1 MKKSSKVFL
10 LLTAASAIVLAASL
24 YLNRDTLQGMARQK
38 QDESIAEEYLKSF
51 RVLVK
56 EDSPGPTEEDV
67 PSENEEGPTGA
78 DTPLSTDET
87 ENPEIVDDLYYRR
100 DGVTY
105 TPEYAKGTL
114 DCVLEIPSISL
125 KRGVYTGTRWEIEYD
140 LSIWMT
146 TAASPDLKLGETHY
160 AIYGHNHL
168 AQDLS
173 FNRLK
178 DVRIGDS
185 FTLTKEGEMYHY
197 LVSDILAEWRSTG
210 RKRYALDMN
219 QDPSLCYIFTCG
231 RDHWLLDGRSTRY
244 KDYIVVGKLQE
255 KYIASEWA
263 DRKNPNPAPEEQ
275 TVTFVSRNLLKTIL
289 EVTAETDGQGA
300 RIKASVTDKG
310 GRLIKEAAL
319 SLLNEDGN
327 EVYSWIQK
335 ESPEEIPVS
344 EGVWVVA
351 VTGLPEGYEE
361 PPGKEIQVSAS
372 VTKIITIG
380 EETEEKAVSNT
391 EALFLISMIAAVLTA
406 VFLTLFVVSIV
417 KRNHG
422 NDLSGNNRAG

>member
-1 MKKSSKVFL
+1 M
-10 LLTAASAIVLAASL
+10 IVLAASL
-24 YLNRDTLQGMARQK
+24 YLNRETLQGMARQK
-38 QDESIAEEYLKSF
+38 QDESIAEEYLKNF

-67 PSENEEGPTGA
+67 PSESEKGSAGA
-78 DTPLSTDET
+78 DTPLSTDDKEAS
-87 ENPEIVDDLYYRR
+87 EIVDNLYYRR

-105 TPEYAKGTL
+105 TPDYAKGTL

-185 FTLTKEGEMYHY
+185 FTLTKEGEVYHY

-219 QDPSLCYIFTCG
+219 QDPSLCYIFTGG
-231 RDHWLLDGRSTRY
+231 RDHWLRDGRSTRY
-244 KDYIVVGKLQE
+244 KDYIVVGKLQG
-255 KYIASEWA
+255 KYTASEWA
-263 DRKNPNPAPEEQ
+263 DRKKTDSGPAEQ

-300 RIKASVTDKG
+300 RVTVSITDKG
-310 GRLIKEAAL
+310 GRLIQEAAL

-327 EVYSWIQK
+327 EVYSWIQG
-335 ESPEEIPVS
+335 ENPEVIPIN
-344 EGVWVVA
+344 EGIWVAA
-351 VTGLPEGYEE
+351 VTSLPENYEE

-372 VTKIITIG
+372 MTKVITIG

-391 EALFLISMIAAVLTA
+391 EALFLISMIAAVSTA

-422 NDLSGNNRAG
+422 NDLSGNDQAG